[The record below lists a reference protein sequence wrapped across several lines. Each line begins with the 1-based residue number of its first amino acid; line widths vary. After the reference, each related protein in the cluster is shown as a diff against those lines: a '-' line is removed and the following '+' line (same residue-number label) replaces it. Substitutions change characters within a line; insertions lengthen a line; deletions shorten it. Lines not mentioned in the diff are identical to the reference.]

1 MKLSRKNEK
10 GFTIVEFM
18 IVIAAI
24 GVLSAIVLGAMGRSN
39 NASVAKRV
47 VDEVSLIAAQASAY
61 RGADTAYTG
70 ISVTELVNQGLIA
83 SATNPYGGA
92 YTVAANST
100 DAAFV
105 DITSADLTQEV
116 CLNVAHK
123 LKSIAADVGADG
135 TSDVTCTDGDLSAT
149 FE

>member
-1 MKLSRKNEK
+1 MKLPRNNEK

-61 RGADTAYTG
+61 RGADTNYDG
-70 ISVTELVNQGLIA
+70 VSINELVNQGLVA
-83 SATNPYGGA
+83 SATNPYGGN
-92 YTVAANST
+92 YTVAKNG
-100 DAAFV
+100 DDPAFV
-105 DITSADLTQEV
+105 DITSAGLTQEV

-123 LKSIAADVGADG
+123 LKSIAADVEDDGAADVSCSDG
-135 TSDVTCTDGDLSAT
+135 TLTAT

>member
-61 RGADTAYTG
+61 RGADTSYSG
-70 ISVTELVNQGLIA
+70 ISITELVNQGLVK

-92 YTVAANST
+92 YTVAANT
-100 DAAFV
+100 DAAYV
-105 DITSADLTQEV
+105 DITSADLSQEV

-123 LKSIAADVGADG
+123 LKSIAADVASDGNADV
-135 TSDVTCTDGDLSAT
+135 SCTDGDLSVT

>member
-1 MKLSRKNEK
+1 MKFSRKNEK

-70 ISVTELVNQGLIA
+70 ISITELVNQGLIA
-83 SATNPYGGA
+83 SATNPYNGA
-92 YTVAANST
+92 YTVDPDGDDPAL
-100 DAAFV
+100 V
-105 DITSADLTQEV
+105 VITSADLTQEV

-123 LKSIAADVGADG
+123 LKSSTAEAP
-135 TSDVTCTDGDLSAT
+135 TCVAGLLTAT

>member
-1 MKLSRKNEK
+1 MKLPRKNEK

-70 ISVTELVNQGLIA
+70 ISITELVDQGLVA
-83 SATNPYGGA
+83 SASNPYGGA
-92 YTVAANST
+92 YTVAANSS
-100 DAAFV
+100 DAAQV
-105 DITSADLTQEV
+105 DITSAGLTEEV
-116 CLNVAHK
+116 CNNVAHK
-123 LKSIAADVGADG
+123 LKSATTSAPSCADDG
-135 TSDVTCTDGDLSAT
+135 GSFTLSAT